1 MFGYNGE
8 VLLSVQK
15 VGMAAKLLDGN
26 FGLRK
31 FPDLSGGSEGNSKLC
46 EAQVN

>member
-1 MFGYNGE
+1 MFGGAT
-8 VLLSVQK
+8 QCK
-15 VGMAAKLLDGN
+15 KWGWAAKLLEGN

-31 FPDLSGGSEGNSKLC
+31 FPDLSGGAEANSKLC